1 MAIKKMTIAEVRGK
15 DSTELRFDLQEIR
28 KQLFH
33 RTFQPDTETN
43 DTSSIRDLRRS
54 VARIITVLRE
64 RDAMEAASS
73 EGQS

>member
-1 MAIKKMTIAEVRGK
+1 MASKKMLIDEVRGK

-33 RTFQPDTETN
+33 RKFQPDTEQT

-64 RDAMEAASS
+64 RDASEAASS